1 MSRLSSLRFVF
12 AVTFAL
18 LTVRDATAADWPMW
32 RFDGRRS
39 ASTTEQLPAELH
51 LQWSIQ
57 QPAPRLA
64 WPEDARLHFDES
76 LEPIVAAK
84 TLFLASSRNDSL
96 TAFNTETGEG
106 RWQYF
111 ADAPIRFA
119 PIAANGRVY
128 FAADDGCFY
137 CLQADDGTL
146 AWKFR
151 AAPSDRRVIGN
162 ERFTSAWPIR
172 GGAVLADGVIYFTAG
187 FWPFEGT
194 QLYAVKIDE
203 DEGQPRAVMLPE
215 QVTPQGYL
223 ATDAGRVFIP
233 SGRDKAAGFD
243 IASGKFISL
252 NYQSRG
258 KTDYHVT
265 AEGNY
270 LLHGDRIY
278 DAATRQLLANVAHRP
293 ISTRE
298 AIYGTWDGNL
308 VAYDLAN
315 PELVEKTDRKGDKYH
330 EPVLKPLWSIA
341 KDAIAAATQQPEGAH
356 LSLEL
361 NAADTVFG
369 IHGNK
374 IFAVSITDDA
384 KPAITWTEEVAGAP
398 TRLIAADGKL
408 FIATREGQLHCYGA
422 TAGSASIAQAPAS
435 QPAESAW
442 AKRVAGWLGAND
454 DKGGYCLVVGAGTDG
469 IVDELVRQSDMHVI
483 ALDRSEERIDAL
495 RRRYD
500 TFGLYGT
507 RVSALV
513 GDPST
518 ASLPPYVMSL
528 VVCEHP
534 GDWRDKAAVVEQI
547 HRCLR
552 PYGGRAIFVCD
563 DDSAT
568 QLANRI
574 EQSELDQ
581 AELQVQES
589 FAVLTRP
596 GDLPGAADWTHEYG
610 DSANSLM
617 SRDELVKAPLGVLWF
632 GGPAAASEL
641 FFNRHFWPPSLTV
654 NQGRMFFQGPEI
666 FVAAD
671 IYTGRVLWKK
681 KLPTGSSPGRR
692 GNFFEK
698 VQVGFHF
705 LAGDDAVYLSD
716 GSQCEKINPAT
727 GETQAT
733 FRLERPDAR
742 WGTMRIWEDRLI
754 CTIFLPDAE
763 GEYQP
768 EEIVSID
775 RHSGEQVWQH
785 EAEYTAPIAA
795 LGRDEV
801 FFYDGVL
808 DGLYDAWK
816 RKGLVPKSGDTGY
829 LKALD
834 IRTGKQI
841 WQSGTAR
848 AVTWLGVSERDGV
861 LVASNKTGMEAW
873 DGKSGQ
879 PLWEKEQDGKGFLGH
894 PEELWDKVILWNDRI
909 IDQRGPGLAYDV
921 KTGEAL
927 MKDHPL
933 TGQPTPWEFTK
944 TGHHCNYA
952 IGSPHMLTFRAD
964 TAGFLDLESGTTGRL
979 NGFRSGCRNSLI
991 PAGGVLNAPNFAHGC
1006 VCSYS
1011 LFTSLA
1017 LVHTPDADVW
1027 TYNAYEAPSESI
1039 QRLGVNLGAPG
1050 DRQDE
1055 SGTLWLDHPSVGGP
1069 SPKVSITVG
1078 GSGFEYFRGHS
1089 LSVEGEALPW
1099 VAASGCEG
1107 LTSISVRLGKADAE
1121 RTCSVKLYFAEPGEV
1136 AVGDRVFDVGLQGQ
1150 TVLKDFDI
1158 RKAADGR
1165 NRVVVRR
1172 FDDVAVGDTIVVTFT
1187 SRSGK
1192 ALLCGMEIVMA
1203 EKLTAVRFDAVR
1215 CVYLLL
1221 HEGPTKRCQV
1231 QKGH

>member
-1 MSRLSSLRFVF
+1 MSLLSSLRFVT
-12 AVTFAL
+12 AVTLAL
-18 LTVRDATAADWPMW
+18 CTLHSATAADWPMW

-39 ASTTEQLPAELH
+39 ASTSDQLPAELH

-64 WPEDARLHFDES
+64 WPEDARLYFDES
-76 LEPIVAAK
+76 LEPIVAGK
-84 TLFLASSRNDSL
+84 TLFLASTRNDSL
-96 TAFNTETGEG
+96 TAFNTENGEQ
-106 RWQYF
+106 RWKFF
-111 ADAPIRFA
+111 ANAPIRFA
-119 PIAANGRVY
+119 PVAVNGRVY
-128 FAADDGCFY
+128 FGADDGCVY
-137 CLQADDGTL
+137 CLQAEDGSL

-151 AAPSDRRVIGN
+151 AAPSDRRVLGN

-172 GGAVLADGVIYFTAG
+172 GGAVLADGVIYFTSG
-187 FWPFEGT
+187 IWPFEGT

-203 DEGQPRAVMLPE
+203 EEAQPRAVMLPE

-223 ATDAGRVFIP
+223 ASDAGRVFIP
-233 SGRDKAAGFD
+233 SGRDRAAGFHV
-243 IASGKFISL
+243 ASGEFISL
-252 NYQSRG
+252 SYQSRG

-265 AEGNY
+265 VEGNY

-278 DAATRQLLANVAHRP
+278 DVATKQLLANVAHRA

-298 AIYGTWDGNL
+298 AVFGSWDGNL
-308 VAYDLAN
+308 VAYDLAD
-315 PELVEKTDRKGDKYH
+315 PQLVEKTDRKGAKVN
-330 EPVLKPLWSIA
+330 EQVLKPLWSVA
-341 KDAIAAATQQPEGAH
+341 ANALAAATQQPEDAF

-361 NAADTVFG
+361 KAADQLYG

-374 IFAVSITDDA
+374 VFAVEIADNA
-384 KPAITWTEEVAGAP
+384 KPTVTWTADIEGTP
-398 TRLIAADGKL
+398 SRLIAADGKL
-408 FIATREGQLHCYGA
+408 FVATREGQLHCFGA
-422 TAGSASIAQAPAS
+422 TAGSASIAQSATTSPAS
-435 QPAESAW
+435 PEW
-442 AKRVAGWLGAND
+442 EKRVAGWLGEND
-454 DKGGYCLVVGAGTDG
+454 DTGGYCLVVGAGTDG
-469 IVDELVRQSDMHVI
+469 IIDEIVRQSEMHVLV
-483 ALDRSEERIDAL
+483 LDRSESHIEAL

-500 TFGLYGT
+500 AMGLYGT

-518 ASLPPYVMSL
+518 ANLPPYVMSL
-528 VVCEHP
+528 VVCEQTNE
-534 GDWRDKAAVVEQI
+534 WREHFAVVDQI

-552 PYGGRAIFVCD
+552 PYGGRAIFGCD
-563 DDSAT
+563 SDSVQ
-568 QLANRI
+568 QLENRI
-574 EQSELDQ
+574 EQSQLVQSEL
-581 AELQVQES
+581 LVQDS

-654 NQGRMFFQGPEI
+654 NQGRMFFQGPEV

-681 KLPTGSSPGRR
+681 KLPEGVSPGRR

-705 LAGDDAVYLSD
+705 LAADDAVYLSD
-716 GSQCEKINPAT
+716 GSQCEKIDPAT

-733 FRLERPDAR
+733 FHLKRPDAR
-742 WGTMRIWEDRLI
+742 WGTMRVWEDRLI

-775 RHSGEQVWQH
+775 RHTGEQVWQH
-785 EAEYTAPIAA
+785 EAEYTAPVAA

-801 FFYDGVL
+801 FFYDGIL

-848 AVTWLGVSERDGV
+848 AVTWLGVSSRDGV

-921 KTGEAL
+921 KTGQQL
-927 MKDHPL
+927 MNDHPL

-952 IGSPHMLTFRAD
+952 IASPHMLTFRAD
-964 TAGFLDLESGTTGRL
+964 TAGFLDLESGTTARL

-1027 TYNAYEAPSESI
+1027 TYNAYELPSDTI
-1039 QRLGVNLGAPG
+1039 QRVGVNLGAPG

-1055 SGTLWLDHPSVGGP
+1055 SGTLWLEHPNVGGP

-1078 GSGFEYFRGHS
+1078 GENVQYFRGHS
-1089 LSVEGEALPW
+1089 LTVEGEDLPW
-1099 VAASGCEG
+1099 VAASGGEG
-1107 LTSISVRLGKADAE
+1107 LTSISVRLGKAEATQKC
-1121 RTCSVKLYFAEPGEV
+1121 RVKLYFAEPGHAAE
-1136 AVGDRVFDVGLQGQ
+1136 GDRVFDVALQGQ
-1150 TVLKDFDI
+1150 SVLKDFDI
-1158 RKAADGR
+1158 RKAVGGR
-1165 NRVVVRR
+1165 NRVLVRS
-1172 FDDVAVGDTIVVTFT
+1172 FDGIAVNDTIDVAFTPRVG
-1187 SRSGK
+1187 RP
-1192 ALLCGMEIVMA
+1192 LLCGIEVVME
-1203 EKLTAVRFDAVR
+1203 EN
-1215 CVYLLL
+1215 
-1221 HEGPTKRCQV
+1221 
-1231 QKGH
+1231 